1 MRGWG
6 GAGGQGWFV
15 DVIMILN
22 IKTCFNKK
30 SNTFSFGASVIVKQS
45 SSLLNIFKFKMKS
58 LLKHF

>member
-1 MRGWG
+1 MDGG

-30 SNTFSFGASVIVKQS
+30 VT
-45 SSLLNIFKFKMKS
+45 LLA
-58 LLKHF
+58 LVPVL

>member
-1 MRGWG
+1 MDG

-30 SNTFSFGASVIVKQS
+30 SNTFSFGASVIVKQP
-45 SSLLNIFKFKMKS
+45 SSLLNLCTFKIKS
-58 LLKHF
+58 NLKHF